1 MTNDE
6 LLNKLTNHIDE
17 ILPRLTLSLERYR
30 QTINGLASCNVAI
43 DQAYRR
49 NFIRFYRMRLPRAK
63 AYDDYFDILERL
75 KGQQDL
81 NTTEVL
87 ATVLEELQIKTG
99 RIESSFASKLI
110 ATLNPNL
117 PVVDSIV
124 LNNMGLRLPAYNSPD
139 RKEKVITVYRVL
151 TTRLNEMLQD
161 ERFSLLKSRFVSAY
175 PDYSFTDL
183 KILDLLI
190 WQLR

>member
-6 LLNKLTNHIDE
+6 LLNTLTNHIDE
-17 ILPRLTLSLERYR
+17 ILPRLAWPVERYR
-30 QTINGLASCNVAI
+30 QTIDGLVSCNVAT

-49 NFIRFYRMRLPRAK
+49 NFIRFYQMRLPRAK

-75 KGQQDL
+75 KGQQDID
-81 NTTEVL
+81 TTEVL
-87 ATVLEELQIKTG
+87 AVVLEELQIKTG

-124 LNNMGLRLPAYNSPD
+124 LSNMGIRLPAYNASA
-139 RKEKVITVYRVL
+139 RKEKVIAIYREL
-151 TTRLNEMLQD
+151 TTRLNQMIQD
-161 ERFSLLKSRFVSAY
+161 KRFIGLKTRFVLAY

>member
-6 LLNKLTNHIDE
+6 LLDKLTSSLDQT
-17 ILPRLTLSLERYR
+17 LPRLAWSIERYR
-30 QTINGLASCNVAI
+30 QTIDGLASCNVAT

-49 NFIRFYRMRLPRAK
+49 NFIRFYQMRLPRAK

-75 KGQQDL
+75 KGQQTI

-87 ATVLEELQIKTG
+87 ATILEELQIKTG

-110 ATLNPNL
+110 ATLDPNL

-124 LNNMGLRLPAYNSPD
+124 LNNMGLRLPAYNASN
-139 RKEKVITVYRVL
+139 RKEKVIAVYQEL
-151 TTRLNEMLQD
+151 TTRLNEMLRD
-161 ERFSLLKSRFVSAY
+161 ERFRLLKSRFVLAY
-175 PDYSFTDL
+175 PDYRFTDL

>member
-6 LLNKLTNHIDE
+6 LLDKLTSSLDQT
-17 ILPRLTLSLERYR
+17 LPRLAWSIERYR
-30 QTINGLASCNVAI
+30 QTIDGLASCNVAT

-75 KGQQDL
+75 KGQQTI

-87 ATVLEELQIKTG
+87 ATILEELQIKTG

-110 ATLNPNL
+110 ATLDPNL

-124 LNNMGLRLPAYNSPD
+124 LNNMGLRLPAYTASN
-139 RKEKVITVYRVL
+139 RKEKVIAVYQEL
-151 TTRLNEMLQD
+151 TTRLNEMLRD
-161 ERFSLLKSRFVSAY
+161 ERFRLLKSRFVLAY
-175 PDYSFTDL
+175 PDYRFTDL